1 MYLTADINNSIS
13 KRLIADGSTYM
24 CYVDVQST
32 LWVQLF
38 TKTLPANIL
47 GAHVV
52 IQQSPT
58 RNVAPEN
65 EWDV

>member
-1 MYLTADINNSIS
+1 MCYADI
-13 KRLIADGSTYM
+13 
-24 CYVDVQST
+24 QST

-47 GAHVV
+47 GAHVL
-52 IQQSPT
+52 IQQSPA